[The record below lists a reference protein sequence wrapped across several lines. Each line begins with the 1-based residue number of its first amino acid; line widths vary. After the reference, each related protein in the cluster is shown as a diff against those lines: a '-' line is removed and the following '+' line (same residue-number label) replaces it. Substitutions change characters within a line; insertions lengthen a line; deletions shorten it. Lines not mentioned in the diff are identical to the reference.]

1 MITRTRIA
9 SVRLTIFAAAIC
21 IFAAG
26 ACKLSADD
34 PISLVLGVLSGDNQ
48 STAAGTPLP
57 DSLKVIVVDQFG
69 FSTEGVTVSWAIASG
84 GGSLSAASTTSDV
97 NGVTGVIY
105 TAGPTVGHATITATV
120 TGIGTL
126 TFAATIT

>member
-1 MITRTRIA
+1 MITRARIA
-9 SVRLTIFAAAIC
+9 SVRLKIFAAAIC
-21 IFAAG
+21 IFAVG
-26 ACKLSADD
+26 ACKLSAED
-34 PISLVLGVLSGDNQ
+34 PVSLVLGVLSGDNQ
-48 STAAGTPLP
+48 TAVAGTPLP

-84 GGSLSAASTTSDV
+84 GGSLSAASTTTDV

-105 TAGPTVGHATITATV
+105 TAGPTIGHATISATV

-126 TFAATIT
+126 TFTATIT